1 MGENKM
7 NIKEINRQVLDRRT
21 ETLKKIYNFNL
32 LIGFLMASFAIVL
45 LALFVLFTPTES
57 WEIFIVVVGS
67 TVDGIYSVIGFINAF
82 KNKKMLNSM
91 YSANPDE
98 TEEKEL
104 FCYKFSYISILR
116 GGSAPRSGRR
126 CAYAVSV
133 STVHG
138 KFYYV
143 FQKEFDHNI
152 LSAHCRDLHSGEH
165 KFEVY
170 KGTNII
176 KNFSALEKLIRGIP
190 KELLDY

>member
-1 MGENKM
+1 M
-7 NIKEINRQVLDRRT
+7 NIKEINRQILDRRI

-32 LIGFLMASFAIVL
+32 LIGSLVASFEIVTL
-45 LALFVLFTPTES
+45 VLFVLFTPTES
-57 WEIFIVVVGS
+57 WDIFIVVVCS
-67 TVDGIYSVIGFINAF
+67 ILFGIYSVIEFINAF

-104 FCYKFSYISILR
+104 FCYKFSCLSILR
-116 GGSAPRSGRR
+116 GSPASLSGRR
-126 CAYAVSV
+126 CDYAVSV

-152 LSAHCRDLHSGEH
+152 LSAYCRDQYSGEH

-176 KNFSALEKLIRGIP
+176 KSFPALE
-190 KELLDY
+190 ELLRSIPQKLLDL